1 MKKIVL
7 LGLTVLCLFCLA
19 GCKKNPGQSGNP
31 TEQVGGKEDSEKNP
45 DVSGNKTPEQSGSQG
60 AKLPVVNKFF
70 RLGDTLES
78 TDCNPGN
85 SRIRMT
91 DMGYYYN
98 SIEHQGIRYTDK
110 STGMDLFLCNK
121 PECRHDG
128 NEFCV
133 ATNKKLKIRNFCLY
147 GGYLFAVVAEETD
160 TQFAYKLC
168 SIALDG
174 SEMNEIVTFYEFVK
188 GEQRV
193 AYSQDAELLIHR
205 NKVIFPFF
213 VSGAGGFGDTQYHGF
228 AIYDFDTGK
237 VTYLD
242 EEPASKD
249 NPERTNVKAHGDY
262 IYYCVKEE
270 PKTVLYRYHL
280 TTGNV
285 EEHKLLTNFVGR
297 YVVVDD
303 NTVVYTRV
311 TGRSL
316 CVYHRET
323 GENEEKVQFNGLNGI
338 GSLITDGTY
347 IYTHEEPVKMKK
359 GNKTEEVNL
368 LFHVYTLDLEHVTTV
383 DLTEKVLNVPFE
395 GVPVPLRADPENY
408 SYVGEDVYCTFME
421 YLNSANKIIVKCK
434 REDLLKGQPEF
445 EFIYKDET
453 IPYGVIGG

>member
-1 MKKIVL
+1 MRKAIA
-7 LGLTVLCLFCLA
+7 LGLVCLMGLLVLA
-19 GCKKNPGQSGNP
+19 GCKKDPGQDNNP
-31 TEQVGGKEDSEKNP
+31 TEQVGGKVDSVKRQEET
-45 DVSGNKTPEQSGSQG
+45 DNKTPEKADSQSGN
-60 AKLPVVNKFF
+60 LPAVNKFF

-78 TDCNPGN
+78 ADCDPGN

-110 STGMDLFLCNK
+110 ATGMDLFLCNK

-128 NEFCV
+128 NEFCI
-133 ATNKKLKIRNFCLY
+133 ATNKKLRIRNFCLY

-160 TQFAYKLC
+160 TQFAYKLF

-188 GEQRV
+188 GEKRV

-280 TTGNV
+280 TTGTV
-285 EEHKLLTNFVGR
+285 EEHKLLTNFAGS

-311 TGRSL
+311 AGRSL

-338 GSLITDGTY
+338 DSLITDGTY
-347 IYTHEEPVKMKK
+347 IYTHEDPVKMRK
-359 GNKTEEVNL
+359 GNVTEEVNL
-368 LFHVYTLDLEHVTTV
+368 LFYVYTLDLEHVTTV

-421 YLNSANKIIVKCK
+421 YLNSANKVIVKCK
-434 REDLLKGQPEF
+434 REDLLNGKPEF
-445 EFIYKDET
+445 EFIYKDEP
-453 IPYGVIGG
+453 IPYGVIK